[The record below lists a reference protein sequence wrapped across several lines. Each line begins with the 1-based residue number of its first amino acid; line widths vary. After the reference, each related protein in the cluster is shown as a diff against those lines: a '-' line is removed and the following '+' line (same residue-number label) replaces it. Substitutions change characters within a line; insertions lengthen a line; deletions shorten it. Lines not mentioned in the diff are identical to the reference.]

1 MLRRKRFYERYPAAV
16 VVVFLSLNSISGTA
30 AQVDRSNREPLDNA
44 NRIPWPVYQHSTA
57 SSIPGLVPNRP
68 PEPPKQRL
76 RLSDSPLPPSFIK
89 VINSVSSPDWET
101 TTPAGPRAV
110 VLTTS
115 TTTTTTTTTTP
126 APPPSTTAPLPT
138 SSAYYKRGQPPEVDP
153 LSPSAWKAVPEI
165 PPFPKRARLQAK
177 RRRKMRPKQE
187 TTTKER
193 TLFTTEVATEVPT
206 TAYPTRK
213 FGVTRRQL
221 PSLVR
226 GYRSKPTKT
235 TPPTTTPARRAFVRP
250 ALPGRKYSPVIPR
263 RPVLTTTT
271 TTSTSSTSSSTTTT
285 TTSTRRPF
293 VFGERKVPSWYGQT
307 STTTTSTTTN
317 RPLLSTPFSRLGRR
331 PNLRY
336 KSDDISPGFGPRPR
350 LPLRTLPPVIR
361 DAVPQTVEKDELELS
376 QSVQTQNG
384 RRRLVN
390 DVPARVHVVK
400 GQLPDIPAVQ
410 IANNGTEA
418 VKYEGRHGASDE
430 GGEVVRF
437 VAIPHFVEGSVP
449 ARRADFKEG
458 ARVPFRRIFRNP
470 FVVPVRR
477 RFPYAGPVAVYPP
490 SLSSIEDGSSQDEE
504 VIRIPVQRPE
514 SGAFAALPPPPG
526 LPLRVVRPAYPGAVG
541 PQAGAALPPAPPTN
555 NAVQEP
561 AYAPPRP
568 PMSLGS
574 AILPSRVSRPKP
586 EEPRC
591 DRFSEDICLDDFEY
605 PTAAILDSISRQR
618 ARFDTMYAEVRDR
631 SAQVDGV
638 TRKQEER
645 YTPRHYFGASERDSR
660 PRDYAPDGGFLCPS
674 EILYERPRR
683 ARNHLGVWKVI
694 VNIGDYRQTM
704 RLEKC
709 LRPNRPC
716 SYVLEKYSS
725 SCSQVYSYQRLLTFE
740 KGKGLHIDIF
750 RVPSGCSCHVKGFS
764 PFQRHDEPITPVR
777 QQQPYE
783 YDRTTYTSATSLA
796 AAKEPSSGGRQV
808 NNTLWIILGNGKE
821 LDPETKERL
830 VQQLRQ
836 YPQLAEQL
844 PQGEAVRE
852 LVNEADGYQRPYA
865 RPEQTRPPSYGV
877 HYSGHKTR
885 EERPHL
891 VNSGAVPPR
900 WAQQGPAVAAE
911 PLKYVQPNRIRRP
924 PPPPPSD
931 YETEEAL
938 PPGARPRYYQK
949 PFKAPEEDALFTS
962 GGTTFVVLRQIE
974 PLSRR
979 YHEPAR
985 ERHPHV
991 GQASHGSADVRI
1003 SHAPATASRG
1013 DVLLVEPVRQ
1023 RPYGKR
1029 FQVVTTTEP
1038 STTRDVAKKINFSY
1052 HPIIDYITR

>member
-1 MLRRKRFYERYPAAV
+1 MLRRKRCHGKNLAAAV
-16 VVVFLSLNSISGTA
+16 VVLLSLNSITGTS
-30 AQVDRSNREPLDNA
+30 AQIDRPNREPSDSA

-57 SSIPGLVPNRP
+57 SNAPELNQNRP
-68 PEPPKQRL
+68 QEAPKQRP
-76 RLSDSPLPPSFIK
+76 RLSDSLLPPSFIK

-115 TTTTTTTTTTP
+115 TTTTTTTTTTTP
-126 APPPSTTAPLPT
+126 PPPPPPPSTTASLPT
-138 SSAYYKRGQPPEVDP
+138 SPAYYQRGQPPEVDP
-153 LSPSAWKAVPEI
+153 LSPSAWKALPES
-165 PPFPKRARLQAK
+165 PPFPKRSRLQAK
-177 RRRKMRPKQE
+177 RRRKLRPKQE
-187 TTTKER
+187 TTVKER
-193 TLFTTEVATEVPT
+193 TLFTTEQATEAST
-206 TAYPTRK
+206 TAHPTRK

-235 TPPTTTPARRAFVRP
+235 TPPTTTSPRRAYVRP
-250 ALPGRKYSPVIPR
+250 ALPGRKYTPIIPR
-263 RPVLTTTT
+263 RPVLAT
-271 TTSTSSTSSSTTTT
+271 TTSTTSSSTSSSTTTTT

-307 STTTTSTTTN
+307 STSTTSTTTN
-317 RPLLSTPFSRLGRR
+317 RPLLSTPLSRLGRR
-331 PNLRY
+331 PPSLRY
-336 KSDDISPGFGPRPR
+336 KADDLSPGFGPRSR
-350 LPLRTLPPVIR
+350 LSLRPLPSVIR
-361 DAVPQTVEKDELELS
+361 DNVPQTVEKDELELS
-376 QSVQTQNG
+376 QSVQRPNG

-390 DVPARVHVVK
+390 DVPAGVHLHK
-400 GQLPDIPAVQ
+400 GQVPDVPSPQ
-410 IANNGTEA
+410 IANNETET
-418 VKYEGRHGASDE
+418 VKYEGRHGGSDE

-437 VAIPHFVEGSVP
+437 VAIPHFVEGNVP
-449 ARRADFKEG
+449 SRRADFKESP
-458 ARVPFRRIFRNP
+458 RVPFRRIFRNP

-477 RFPYAGPVAVYPP
+477 RYPYAGPVAVFPP
-490 SLSSIEDGSSQDEE
+490 SLSSVEDSSSQDEE
-504 VIRIPVQRPE
+504 VVRIPVQRPE
-514 SGAFAALPPPPG
+514 SGTYPAMQPPPA

-541 PQAGAALPPAPPTN
+541 HQASAPAPPPN
-555 NAVQEP
+555 NAVHES
-561 AYAPPRP
+561 AYALPRP
-568 PMSLGS
+568 PMGLGS
-574 AILPSRVSRPKP
+574 ANLPSRVSRPKP

-605 PTAAILDSISRQR
+605 PTAAILDAISRQR

-631 SAQVDGV
+631 SPQVDGV

-645 YTPRHYFGASERDSR
+645 YTQRHYFGAAERDNR
-660 PRDYAPDGGFLCPS
+660 PRDYAPEGGFLCPS

-694 VNIGDYRQTM
+694 VNIGEYRQTM

-709 LRPNRPC
+709 LRPNQPC
-716 SYVLEKYSS
+716 SYVLEKYQS

-764 PFQRHDEPITPVR
+764 PYQRHDEPVAPIR
-777 QQQPYE
+777 QQPPFE

-796 AAKEPSSGGRQV
+796 AAKEPSNGGGKG
-808 NNTLWIILGNGKE
+808 NNTLWIILGNGKD

-844 PQGEAVRE
+844 PQGENVRE
-852 LVNEADGYQRPYA
+852 LVNEADEYQRPY
-865 RPEQTRPPSYGV
+865 TRTEPTRVPSYGV
-877 HYSGHKTR
+877 HHYGSTHKTR
-885 EERPHL
+885 GERPQL
-891 VNSGAVPPR
+891 LNAGAAPPR
-900 WAQQGPAVAAE
+900 WAQGPVANE
-911 PLKYVQPNRIRRP
+911 PFKYVQPNRIRRP
-924 PPPPPSD
+924 PPPPPQPPSD
-931 YETEEAL
+931 YEAEEGL

-949 PFKAPEEDALFTS
+949 PFKASEEDALFT
-962 GGTTFVVLRQIE
+962 
-974 PLSRR
+974 R

-991 GQASHGSADVRI
+991 GQASQGSADVRLAHGQ
-1003 SHAPATASRG
+1003 SAAPRG